1 MKNTDV
7 GLLIMRVALAVV
19 MLPHGIA
26 KITSGVGFISGLLA
40 SHGLPTFL
48 AYGVY
53 LGEIVGPLM
62 LLVGYYSRY
71 GAALVAGNMVVAIA
85 LAHTN
90 EIFALNA
97 MGAWAIEL
105 QALMLFTAV
114 GLFFT
119 GPGKYSWKN

>member
-1 MKNTDV
+1 MKNTDL

-62 LLVGYYSRY
+62 LLVGYYSCY

-85 LAHTN
+85 LAHPN

-97 MGAWAIEL
+97 MGEI
-105 QALMLFTAV
+105 
-114 GLFFT
+114 GR
-119 GPGKYSWKN
+119 

>member
-26 KITSGVGFISGLLA
+26 KIVHGVGLISGILA
-40 SHGLPTFL
+40 SHGLLTFL
-48 AYGVY
+48 SYCVF

-71 GAALVAGNMVVAIA
+71 GAALIAGNMVVAIA
-85 LAHTN
+85 LAHAN
-90 EIFALNA
+90 EIFALNG

-105 QALMLFTAV
+105 QALMLFTAA

-119 GPGKYSWKN
+119 GPG

>member
-7 GLLIMRVALAVV
+7 GLLIMRMALAVV

-26 KITSGVGFISGLLA
+26 KITGGVGFISGLLA

-71 GAALVAGNMVVAIA
+71 GAALIAGNMVVAIA

-105 QALMLFTAV
+105 QALMLFTAAA
-114 GLFFT
+114 LFFT